1 MGNVTE
7 PVCIPV
13 PKRKCK
19 PVTSRVCHNVPKQ
32 TCEDKCKDIYWCYY
46 CTATYKTCSTSD
58 DVLDT
63 LDYSLVD
70 ETLLELSDDEKTE
83 IDTLKKEL
91 RNGEIT
97 KKGFTNKR
105 KKLLES
111 PLKRFMKEKRFE
123 DLFKGGPRD
132 TIKSPMKVPP
142 PAPRPGLPGSPG
154 VPGSLSSASATGTG
168 GSIGDINIS

>member
-1 MGNVTE
+1 MRTVTQFF
-7 PVCIPV
+7 PLFF
-13 PKRKCK
+13 
-19 PVTSRVCHNVPKQ
+19 S
-32 TCEDKCKDIYWCYY
+32 
-46 CTATYKTCSTSD
+46 ATYKTCSTSD

-70 ETLLELSDDEKTE
+70 ETLLELSEDEKTE

-111 PLKRFMKEKRFE
+111 PLKRFMKEKCFE

-154 VPGSLSSASATGTG
+154 SISGSSASATGTG
-168 GSIGDINIS
+168 GSIGDINISGGGGGGGGGGGNDPSGTALYVPVRQG